1 MDRHLHQARDPQKQ
15 AFPDLARLL
24 EPSVIG
30 NYEWFE
36 VIEVGCSFSKTFLNV
51 FFIYVAIDG
60 TPPAGQAP
68 SLFLSGNDRKIP
80 GINGYSFGVSRRYV
94 TVEHFL
100 NAIKRFDEN
109 GKLETSIPPPFRTAF
124 LGSPRRHSMLRMGLN
139 KSLLIVY

>member
-24 EPSVIG
+24 EPGVIG

-51 FFIYVAIDG
+51 FSIYVAIDG

-68 SLFLSGNDRKIP
+68 SLFLNGNDRKIP

-109 GKLETSIPPPFRTAF
+109 GKLETSIPPPSARP
-124 LGSPRRHSMLRMGLN
+124 S
-139 KSLLIVY
+139 